1 MNIRHILFMAL
12 VALCATAC
20 ESNLTDAQTIMDKAF
35 ETAGGQKYLQSTITF
50 DFRQRHYVATRNGG
64 AYSYE
69 RITQDS
75 TDTIHDFVS
84 NEGYRREINGAA
96 VHVPDSMAARYT
108 SSTNSVIYFA
118 LLPYGLNDPAVN
130 KKLLGETTI
139 KGKPYYLVQV
149 TFNPEGGGE
158 DFEDVFLYW
167 IHQKDFTIDYLAYSF
182 EEEDETS
189 FRFREAYNARVINGI
204 RFQDYINYSPEDNS
218 IPLDSAESFYKKGK
232 LEELSRIETEHP
244 EVR

>member
-1 MNIRHILFMAL
+1 M
-12 VALCATAC
+12 
-20 ESNLTDAQTIMDKAF
+20 SDD
-35 ETAGGQKYLQSTITF
+35 LQ
-50 DFRQRHYVATRNGG
+50 
-64 AYSYE
+64 
-69 RITQDS
+69 
-75 TDTIHDFVS
+75 
-84 NEGYRREINGAA
+84 
-96 VHVPDSMAARYT
+96 
-108 SSTNSVIYFA
+108 
-118 LLPYGLNDPAVN
+118 
-130 KKLLGETTI
+130 KLLGETTI